1 MKMSNKKNYGTQWYK
16 SFISTSLLLLVCS
29 FSNAKNALQDDQL
42 SELTSN
48 SNNVDLKSIQRALRS
63 IDQPLEKQQQ
73 ESEHLIDLN
82 VQSIQPQSMDEA
94 VVLEYQLQKK
104 RMVEQASLN
113 EKRNAILAIIGL
125 FDTDNT
131 SDNLKRYHDDGI
143 TVEMMR

>member
-1 MKMSNKKNYGTQWYK
+1 MKMSNKKNCGTQWYE

-29 FSNAKNALQDDQL
+29 FSNAKNALPDDQL

-82 VQSIQPQSMDEA
+82 VHSIQPQSMDEA

-104 RMVEQASLN
+104 EWLSKPV
-113 EKRNAILAIIGL
+113 
-125 FDTDNT
+125 
-131 SDNLKRYHDDGI
+131 
-143 TVEMMR
+143 

>member
-1 MKMSNKKNYGTQWYK
+1 M
-16 SFISTSLLLLVCS
+16 CS
-29 FSNAKNALQDDQL
+29 FSNAKNALPDDQL

-125 FDTDNT
+125 FDTT
-131 SDNLKRYHDDGI
+131 THQI
-143 TVEMMR
+143 T